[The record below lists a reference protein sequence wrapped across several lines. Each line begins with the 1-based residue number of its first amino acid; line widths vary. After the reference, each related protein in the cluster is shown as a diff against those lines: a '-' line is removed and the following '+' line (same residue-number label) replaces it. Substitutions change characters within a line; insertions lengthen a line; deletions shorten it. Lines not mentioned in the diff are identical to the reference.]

1 MNHIYCVYIFRKKF
15 NNYSIYYSDG
25 KYIEESYEI
34 PNADYDKFEC
44 SKLTNK
50 KINEQLNNGITLKEI
65 LIDYSKNLKIW
76 RDELLN
82 SKHSQKVLIF
92 LIHT

>member
-1 MNHIYCVYIFRKKF
+1 VYIFRKKF

-25 KYIEESYEI
+25 KYIEESYEM

-50 KINEQLNNGITLKEI
+50 KMNEKLNNGMTLKEI
-65 LIDYSKNLKIW
+65 LKDYCESYQSW
-76 RDELLN
+76 RDEFFN
-82 SKHSQKVLIF
+82 CKT
-92 LIHT
+92 LIHKFDVFNTYSLA